1 MAQAEKKREALA
13 TRIALFL
20 RQRPIAGFSIA
31 LVAGL
36 VMGAIGLG
44 ALCAGGVARDGL
56 APVDGVE
63 IERGDDSGKGADV
76 DSADPDETE
85 ADGTGANGE
94 AGNSLDAIVVDVAGA
109 VTTPGVFELE
119 EDARVG
125 DAIAAAGG
133 ALVDADLSRVNRA
146 AKVSD
151 GQQIYIPRVGEEP
164 SESAPADGSSLG
176 GGASSTGG
184 GDAGGVLVNINTAD
198 EAELDELPGV
208 GPATAQSIIE
218 DREANGP
225 FSTIEELMRV
235 SGIGEKKFEKLKSA
249 ICV

>member
-56 APVDGVE
+56 VPVDGVE
-63 IERGDDSGKGADV
+63 IERGDDSGKGAGV
-76 DSADPDETE
+76 DSADPDE
-85 ADGTGANGE
+85 TGANGE

-176 GGASSTGG
+176 GGTSSTGG

-235 SGIGEKKFEKLKSA
+235 SGIGEKKFENLKSA